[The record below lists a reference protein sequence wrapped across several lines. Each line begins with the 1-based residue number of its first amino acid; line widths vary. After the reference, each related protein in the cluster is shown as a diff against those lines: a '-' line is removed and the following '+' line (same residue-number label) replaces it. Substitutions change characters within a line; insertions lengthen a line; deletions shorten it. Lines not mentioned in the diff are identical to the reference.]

1 MNPATHAL
9 KTERLIFEMKKHER
23 RFNPKSLEKL
33 EAPDRGELFPVDAI
47 MDAAGVCG
55 MLNVADIGAGT
66 GYFTVPMARRVAPGK
81 VVAVD
86 PSAEL
91 LDVIREKLASE
102 DSPKNVELVVGAA
115 SATGLAIAS
124 YDLIFLSAVWHEID
138 DHSAALR
145 EFSRIAAPNA
155 KLAIVDWSPDG
166 IRPPGPPLEHRIA
179 RAEVETALEEG
190 GWGVVK
196 SDVVTASTYIVVGQR

>member
-1 MNPATHAL
+1 MSN
-9 KTERLIFEMKKHER
+9 ER
-23 RFNPKSLEKL
+23 RFDPKSLEKL
-33 EAPDRGELFPVDAI
+33 DAPERGQQFPVDAI
-47 MDAAGVCG
+47 LDAAGVCG
-55 MLNVADIGAGT
+55 MLNVADIGAGS
-66 GYFTVPMARRVAPGK
+66 GYFTLPIGRRVAPGK
-81 VVAVD
+81 VFAVE

-91 LDVIREKLASE
+91 LEVIRAKLTAG
-102 DSPKNVELVVGAA
+102 DAPKNVELVVGED
-115 SATGLAIAS
+115 SATGLAEAS
-124 YDLIFLSAVWHEID
+124 CDLIFLSAVWHEID
-138 DHSAALR
+138 DHAAALR

-179 RAEVETALEEG
+179 RSEVENALEEG